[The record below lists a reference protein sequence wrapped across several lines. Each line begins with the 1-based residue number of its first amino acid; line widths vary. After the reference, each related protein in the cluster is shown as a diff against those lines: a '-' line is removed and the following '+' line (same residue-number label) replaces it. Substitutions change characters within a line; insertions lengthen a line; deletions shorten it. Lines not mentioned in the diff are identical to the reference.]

1 MKLYHCSKSRSARVL
16 WLLDEL
22 QLDYELENMPFDPK
36 ALQAPDYLEIS
47 PLGKVPVLVDDRV
60 TMFES
65 VAIMQYILRRYGEGR
80 LEPAFDAPEY
90 GQFLQW
96 MHFGESTLMGPIAQV
111 AQHVRF
117 LPEELRNPDL
127 AARGRQ
133 AFAAYASMLDN
144 TLKDRSYLLGEDFT
158 AADIVVGYAL
168 FLANMMDLLQPK
180 HANLIAYYER
190 LSQRSGFKKA
200 TA

>member
-1 MKLYHCSKSRSARVL
+1 MKLYHCSKARSARVL

-22 QLDYELENMPFDPK
+22 QIDYELENLPFDAK
-36 ALQAPDYLEIS
+36 ALKAPDYLEIS
-47 PLGKVPVLVDDRV
+47 PLGRVPVLVDDST

-80 LEPAFDAPEY
+80 LEPSSSAPEY

-96 MHFGESTLMGPIAQV
+96 MHFGEATLMGPISQV
-111 AQHVRF
+111 LQHVRF

-133 AFAAYASMLDN
+133 AFEAYASLLDK
-144 TLKDRSYLLGEDFT
+144 TLKDHAYLLGEEFT
-158 AADIVVGYAL
+158 AADIVIGYAL
-168 FLANMMDLLQPK
+168 FAANMMDLLLPK
-180 HANLIAYYER
+180 HVNLMAYYER
-190 LSQRSGFKKA
+190 LSQRSSFKKA

>member
-22 QLDYELENMPFDPK
+22 QLDYELENLPFNAK
-36 ALQAPDYLEIS
+36 ALKAPDYLKIS
-47 PLGKVPVLVDDRV
+47 PLGKVPVLVDDSV

-65 VAIMQYILRRYGEGR
+65 VAIMQYILRRYGKGR
-80 LEPAFDAPEY
+80 LEPSSSAPEY

-96 MHFGESTLMGPIAQV
+96 MHFGEATLMGPIAQV
-111 AQHVRF
+111 LQHVRF

-127 AARGRQ
+127 AALGRQ
-133 AFAAYASMLDN
+133 AFEGYASMLDKP
-144 TLKDRSYLLGEDFT
+144 LKDHAYLLGDEFT

-168 FLANMMDLLQPK
+168 FLANMMDLLLPK
-180 HANLIAYYER
+180 HVNLIAYYER
-190 LSQRSGFKKA
+190 LSQRPSFKKA

>member
-1 MKLYHCSKSRSARVL
+1 MKLYHCSKSRSSRVL

-22 QLDYELENMPFDPK
+22 QLDFELENMPFDPK
-36 ALQAPDYLEIS
+36 ALQAPDYLQIS

-65 VAIMQYILRRYGEGR
+65 VAIMQYVLRRYGEGR
-80 LEPAFDAPEY
+80 LEPSFDAPEY

-96 MHFGESTLMGPIAQV
+96 MHFGEATLMGPLAQV
-111 AQHVRF
+111 MQHVRF
-117 LPEELRNPDL
+117 LPEELRNPDM

-133 AFAAYASMLDN
+133 AFEAYASMLDK
-144 TLKDRSYLLGEDFT
+144 TLADRSYLLGEDFT

-168 FLANMMDLLQPK
+168 FLANMMDLLKPK
-180 HANLIAYYER
+180 HANLTAYYER
-190 LSQRSGFKKA
+190 LSQRPSFKKA